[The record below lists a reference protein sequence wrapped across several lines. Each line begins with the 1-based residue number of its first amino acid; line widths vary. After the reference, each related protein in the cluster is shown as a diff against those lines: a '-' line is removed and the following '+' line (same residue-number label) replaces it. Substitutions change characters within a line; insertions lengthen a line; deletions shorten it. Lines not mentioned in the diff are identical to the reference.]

1 LHIIDLASFS
11 EYRCGFPG
19 SWSEVRSLKPLDSS
33 ETASLTFAVYGD
45 LGWENARSV
54 PYLKKDMDYGRID
67 GVLHCG
73 DIGYDLY
80 EVSCVGIK

>member
-1 LHIIDLASFS
+1 MKT
-11 EYRCGFPG
+11 
-19 SWSEVRSLKPLDSS
+19 LKVLDTS

-54 PYLKKDMDYGRID
+54 PFLKKDVDYGHID

-73 DIGYDLY
+73 DIAYDLY
-80 EVSCVGIK
+80 EVSYINAQELDPDS

>member
-1 LHIIDLASFS
+1 MHKIIILFS
-11 EYRCGFPG
+11 DYRCGSPE
-19 SWSEVRSLKPLDSS
+19 SWSEVKSLKVLDSS
-33 ETASLTFAVYGD
+33 ESASLTFAVYGD

-54 PYLKKDMDYGRID
+54 PLLKKDVDYGHID

-80 EVSCVGIK
+80 EVS

>member
-1 LHIIDLASFS
+1 MKT
-11 EYRCGFPG
+11 
-19 SWSEVRSLKPLDSS
+19 LKVLDAS

-54 PYLKKDMDYGRID
+54 PFLEKDVDYGHID

-73 DIGYDLY
+73 DIAYDLY
-80 EVSCVGIK
+80 EVSYISTKNYTLLAKFNFHIPYACFFFFV